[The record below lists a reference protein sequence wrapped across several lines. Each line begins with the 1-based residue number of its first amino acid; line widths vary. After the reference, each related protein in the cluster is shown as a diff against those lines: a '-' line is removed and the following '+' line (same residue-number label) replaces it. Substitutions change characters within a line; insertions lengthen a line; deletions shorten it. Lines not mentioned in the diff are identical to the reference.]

1 MLFGTLVTHKLKKSA
16 TKIVYMCFFTLC
28 YVLCEF
34 NSSEKLLGLTYIN
47 NLWHVILAY
56 LLQTSQRIL
65 QQKTVYLCFCLLNYV
80 LCDLISLEK
89 LLRFTYINKLWHVVW
104 NTCYTV
110 FKEKCNNNCLHVLL
124 YT

>member
-34 NSSEKLLGLTYIN
+34 TSSEKLLGHTYIN

-56 LLQTSQRIL
+56 LLHTSQRKL
-65 QQKTVYLCFCLLNYV
+65 QHKIGYLCFCLLNYV
-80 LCDLISLEK
+80 LCDLISLAK
-89 LLRFTYINKLWHVVW
+89 LLRVTYVNNLWHVIW
-104 NTCYTV
+104 HACYKD
-110 FKEKCNNNCLHVLL
+110 FKEKCNNNCLHVLH
-124 YT
+124 